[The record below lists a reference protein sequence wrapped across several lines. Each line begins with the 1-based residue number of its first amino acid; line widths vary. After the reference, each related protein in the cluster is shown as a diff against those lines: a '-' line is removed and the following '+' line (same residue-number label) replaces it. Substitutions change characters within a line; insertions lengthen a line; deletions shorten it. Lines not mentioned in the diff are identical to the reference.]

1 MPSSRVGTN
10 SNTRITGAC
19 FGWYSNLSSNMNT
32 AVTWKEGHS
41 FNLTYSNTKCAW
53 SSLGLY
59 TCFRCICILCTA
71 GCESSHLSNL
81 WALVLCVHDLYIYT
95 HGWMLTRSI
104 NIMFKS
110 NCQIVCYTVWFISHK
125 LGQQL
130 LVHLTDHQFYKTR
143 NTIGLKYLTIGIL
156 YSSILSTPISFTT
169 DVLFLHI
176 HVLFNFFQSHSANKC
191 SGRLYHCSRELI
203 DPWAG
208 SNTSSRP
215 LSPTAKCMYTNS
227 CFPKSQKIW

>member
-71 GCESSHLSNL
+71 GCQSSHLSNL

-110 NCQIVCYTVWFISHK
+110 NCQIVCY
-125 LGQQL
+125 
-130 LVHLTDHQFYKTR
+130 
-143 NTIGLKYLTIGIL
+143 
-156 YSSILSTPISFTT
+156 SSYTLILSTPISFTT

-208 SNTSSRP
+208 SNTAGDR
-215 LSPTAKCMYTNS
+215 
-227 CFPKSQKIW
+227 